1 MNSQTNKLKKNSPPK
16 KENNKQHNLEK
27 YGFTNTNNINKSKLH
42 HNDQNSKNIET
53 NLEKCSNLDNFG
65 FVYE

>member
-1 MNSQTNKLKKNSPPK
+1 MNSQTNKLKKKPPPK
-16 KENNKQHNLEK
+16 NYTNKQTNLEK
-27 YGFTNTNNINKSKLH
+27 YGFTNTIHMDKSKLH

-53 NLEKCSNLDNFG
+53 NLEKCSKLDNFG